1 MASMPAL
8 RLVAL
13 ALLMLGLASQAAAS
27 VTLPLP
33 WKLGLRANYLGR
45 SVQED
50 VRGGKTRRTET
61 RETDVLRITEAGP
74 KGFVQVW
81 RTSDSQVKVSGN
93 AEGLEKDKALALA
106 LAKRFERLP
115 MEAELDAQGNFTR
128 LRNWQVLGAAMRE
141 VLLPVLLE
149 QNRAKARDA
158 GIDEATLR
166 ARLAP
171 ALERLTSE
179 NALSSTLGRQAAVFN
194 FFTGAS
200 LTRGKPM
207 AYTDVV
213 PSPWTADVI
222 PTRGTFE
229 LGEVNANTL
238 TIRWNQSID
247 PVKGAEV
254 MQRIV
259 RELVG
264 PDLPKGAPPPE
275 LKLSDTATVV
285 MERRSGLPLR
295 IEQVRRIQAGGSVKT
310 TTWTLEKLPD

>member
-1 MASMPAL
+1 MRPTFL
-8 RLVAL
+8 RCRIAL
-13 ALLMLGLASQAAAS
+13 ALVLLGIAAQATAS

-45 SVQED
+45 SIQED
-50 VRGGKTRRTET
+50 QRGGKTRRTET

-74 KGFVQVW
+74 KGYLQVW
-81 RTSDSQVKVSGN
+81 RISDTKVEVSGD
-93 AEGLEKDKALALA
+93 ASGLEKDKALMLN

-128 LRNWQVLGAAMRE
+128 LRNSRELGAAMRE
-141 VLLPVLLE
+141 VMLPVLLE
-149 QNRAKARDA
+149 QNRAKSQAA
-158 GIDEATLR
+158 GVDEATLR
-166 ARLAP
+166 RRLEP
-171 ALERLTSE
+171 ILDRLTSDQ
-179 NALSSTLGRQAAVFN
+179 AVSSTLGRQAAVFN

-207 AYTDVV
+207 SYTDVV
-213 PSPWTADVI
+213 PSPWSADVL
-222 PTRGTFE
+222 PTQGTFE
-229 LGEVNANTL
+229 LVDLNANTV
-238 TIRWNQSID
+238 TIRWKQGID
-247 PVKGAEV
+247 PVKGAEP

-264 PDLPKGAPPPE
+264 KDLPKGQALPE
-275 LKLSDTATVV
+275 LSLSDTATVV

-310 TTWTLEKLPD
+310 TTWKLEKLPD

>member
-1 MASMPAL
+1 MPSMSTL
-8 RLVAL
+8 RRVAL
-13 ALLMLGLASQAAAS
+13 ALLMLGLASQVAAS

-50 VRGGKTRRTET
+50 VRGGKIRRTET

-74 KGFVQVW
+74 KGFLQVW

-128 LRNWQVLGAAMRE
+128 LRNWEALGGAMRE

-149 QNRAKARDA
+149 QNRAKSQAA
-158 GIDEATLR
+158 GVDEATLR
-166 ARLAP
+166 ARLTP
-171 ALERLTSE
+171 VLERMTSE

-222 PTRGTFE
+222 PTQGAFE
-229 LGEVNANTL
+229 LGDVNANTV
-238 TIRWNQSID
+238 TIRWSQTID

-254 MQRIV
+254 MQRV
-259 RELVG
+259 VKQLVG
-264 PDLPKGAPPPE
+264 GELPKGEAMPE
-275 LKLSDTATVV
+275 LRLTDTATVV
-285 MERRSGLPLR
+285 VERRSGLPLR
-295 IEQVRRIQAGGSVKT
+295 IEQVRRIQAGGNTKT

>member
-1 MASMPAL
+1 
-8 RLVAL
+8 
-13 ALLMLGLASQAAAS
+13 
-27 VTLPLP
+27 
-33 WKLGLRANYLGR
+33 
-45 SVQED
+45 
-50 VRGGKTRRTET
+50 
-61 RETDVLRITEAGP
+61 
-74 KGFVQVW
+74 
-81 RTSDSQVKVSGN
+81 
-93 AEGLEKDKALALA
+93 
-106 LAKRFERLP
+106 
-115 MEAELDAQGNFTR
+115 
-128 LRNWQVLGAAMRE
+128 
-141 VLLPVLLE
+141 
-149 QNRAKARDA
+149 
-158 GIDEATLR
+158 
-166 ARLAP
+166 
-171 ALERLTSE
+171 
-179 NALSSTLGRQAAVFN
+179 
-194 FFTGAS
+194 
-200 LTRGKPM
+200 M

-247 PVKGAEV
+247 PVKGAEA